1 MEHLGHTTVAVL
13 GGGLTGLG
21 TALELAKHGTKVA
34 LVEQD
39 NLPMNRTSLRNEG
52 KVHLGFIYAND
63 RTFATARLQLQG
75 ALQFRALLAR
85 WIGARANS
93 LRRSTPFVYLVTT
106 GSLLCSDELAGHYA
120 AVERDCAD
128 HLSQAPDLDYLGDR
142 PKRLFHPCALSK
154 LKPLLKIDGLAAAFR
169 TEERAIDTDELAR
182 ALRAAVRDATEI
194 GLLARRTVES
204 VTRHR
209 ERFRIEGSGPGG
221 RWQLDAG
228 QVVNAT
234 WENRLAID
242 ETVGLRSEPGWVHRL
257 KYRIIARVP
266 ERLRQGPSVTMV
278 LGPYGDVVIRPD
290 GTAYLS
296 WYPVGMRGWTHELA
310 PPASWAGPCR
320 GELADDDRRSVAAGV
335 LGAIDEWYPG
345 IGASQPLLVDA
356 GVIVAYGRTD
366 VGDTASRLHDRSRIG
381 VTSKDGYHSVDPG
394 KLTTAPLFAKLAADR
409 VLQHG

>member
-39 NLPMNRTSLRNEG
+39 NLPMNRASLRNEG
-52 KVHLGFIYAND
+52 KIHLGFIYAND

-93 LRRSTPFVYLVTT
+93 LRRSTPFVYLVTA
-106 GSLLCSDELAGHYA
+106 GSLLAREELEVHYA
-120 AVERDCAD
+120 AVERECAD
-128 HLSQAPDLDYLGDR
+128 HLSQAQDLDYLGDR
-142 PKRLFHPCALSK
+142 PKQLFHPCALSN

-169 TEERAIDTDELAR
+169 TEERAIDTDELAQ

-194 GLLARRTVES
+194 RLLARRKVES
-204 VTRHR
+204 VTRHC
-209 ERFRIEGSGPGG
+209 ERFHIEGSGPEG
-221 RWQLDAG
+221 RWQLDAA

-242 ETVGLRSEPGWVHRL
+242 ETVGLRHEPGWVHRL
-257 KYRIIARVP
+257 KYRVIARVP

-320 GELADDDRRSVAAGV
+320 GELADDDRRSVADGV

>member
-1 MEHLGHTTVAVL
+1 ML

-21 TALELAKHGTKVA
+21 TALELVKHGTKVA

-142 PKRLFHPCALSK
+142 PKRLFHPCALSN

-194 GLLARRTVES
+194 RLLAQRTVES

-209 ERFRIEGSGPGG
+209 ERFRIEGSEPGG

-366 VGDTASRLHDRSRIG
+366 VGDTASQLHDRSRIG